1 MAITYRPCSKYLPVC
16 VRWVSA
22 ITSPFCSTITSR
34 TLLPPTTPTP
44 PSTPLSQSQSQYS
57 LPYTATSKVLVTL
70 STIPQT
76 VPTKSLTSPAP
87 STTPPPLCISF
98 PAPPKENLRC
108 LSKCWPR
115 YQYFQ
120 RDLLSPD
127 GTSTDRRP
135 SWEITAS
142 ANWIKHGNQRVY
154 IS

>member
-87 STTPPPLCISF
+87 STTPPPPPYASHFLHPQKRTYVASQNAGPGISTSSGTCYHQMELALIA
-98 PAPPKENLRC
+98 APVEK
-108 LSKCWPR
+108 
-115 YQYFQ
+115 
-120 RDLLSPD
+120 LLPVR
-127 GTSTDRRP
+127 T
-135 SWEITAS
+135 E
-142 ANWIKHGNQRVY
+142 
-154 IS
+154 